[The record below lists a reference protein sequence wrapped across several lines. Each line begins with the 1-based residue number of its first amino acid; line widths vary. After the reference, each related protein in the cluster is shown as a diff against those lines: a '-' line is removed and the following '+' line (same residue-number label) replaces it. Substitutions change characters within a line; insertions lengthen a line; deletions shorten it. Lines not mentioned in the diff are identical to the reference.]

1 MKSRTLLILSAVSCI
16 GLLSF
21 ALYLQ
26 HFKDM
31 QPCPLCVLQRYA
43 YLVIAIASLIGAIS
57 NKPKLGAGLGLIGG
71 LAGAGT
77 AGYHLWVQ
85 AHPAVSCGRDPLEA
99 ALNQL
104 FTAQWL
110 PSMFK
115 ADGMCTSAYDPIL
128 GLSIV
133 QWSMAWFTGLTLVLI
148 FIAFRRRT

>member
-1 MKSRTLLILSAVSCI
+1 MKSRTLLSLIAIACL

-43 YLVIAIASLIGAIS
+43 FLAIAIGCIIGAIS
-57 NKPKLGAGLGLIGG
+57 NKPKLGAGLGLIAG

-77 AGYHLWVQ
+77 AGHHLWVQ
-85 AHPAVSCGRDPLEA
+85 AHPTVSCGRDPLEA
-99 ALNQL
+99 ALNNL

-110 PSMFK
+110 PSVFK
-115 ADGMCTSAYDPIL
+115 ADGMCSAAHDPIL

-133 QWSMAWFTGLTLVLI
+133 QWSMAWFTGLTLLLI
-148 FIAFRRRT
+148 FIALRRRS